1 MQSIRKRYVY
11 PYAMISIYYILT
23 HYVYIYLHYAIYILY
38 NNALGIRHILSVL
51 TRYVYTP
58 TLCNLY
64 NNALGIRH
72 TPLGI
77 DYSIHNTASG
87 VRHAVHQNALYDRQ
101 WTDPAEADQ
110 NSAVAWYIVI
120 KHGNDSITG
129 CLWHQMWDGLKPRLL
144 LFLAYI
150 GHALPTF

>member
-1 MQSIRKRYVY
+1 MMMVFGRAAPFITRCQLRQILVLEKTIRISHAVHQKALRISLRYD
-11 PYAMISIYYILT
+11 
-23 HYVYIYLHYAIYILY
+23 IYILY
-38 NNALGIRHILSVL
+38 NYALGIRHILSVL

-101 WTDPAEADQ
+101 
-110 NSAVAWYIVI
+110 
-120 KHGNDSITG
+120 
-129 CLWHQMWDGLKPRLL
+129 
-144 LFLAYI
+144 
-150 GHALPTF
+150 